1 MERTGQNIRIMF
13 VDKDPL
19 VRDSLKTFFHR
30 GTLKPLFFRSGSDGL
45 TSLKNYPADIVVS
58 DYFLPDMDGITFLNQ
73 VKQIHGGAVR
83 VLTATLGDEDMAA
96 QCRRNGIDR
105 FIEKPLN
112 GDTLDRV
119 INELMKQVFGDE
131 HD

>member
-1 MERTGQNIRIMF
+1 MEKTPQDIRIMF
-13 VDKDPL
+13 VDRDPL

-30 GTLKPLFFRSGSDGL
+30 STATPRLFKSGSDGL

-58 DYFLPDMDGITFLNQ
+58 DYFLPDMDGITFLIRANQ
-73 VKQIHGGAVR
+73 INGGAVR
-83 VLTATLGDEDMAA
+83 VLTATLGDPDMEE
-96 QCRRNGIDR
+96 QCRQNGIDR

-112 GDTLDRV
+112 GDTLEGVLND
-119 INELMKQVFGDE
+119 LMKQVFGDE